1 MKRIAVLFAI
11 VCLCH
16 ITVFGQ
22 KKYEMVIEKTDGTEI
37 VVNTEDIVRTYFRE
51 RTEEEKP
58 DDNNGGNQSD
68 DESLNGLT
76 ASNLIGVWQII
87 ESNDGAGRINHRVGG
102 TWSFNSDGTWESSY
116 STTYS
121 NWSISEDGYLLLTR
135 KNNGLIEKY
144 SAEIKDGKLYT
155 LYDREY
161 KVFEKVNLS
170 NKVNITSDYFV
181 GTWEADGG
189 SAYGKWIFNSN
200 GTCNF
205 SHTSGKKNYS
215 TDGTWTYTPSTRMLV
230 TTVTNWKWEVTSVTD
245 NKWTAG
251 DGKSYKRVK

>member
-37 VVNTEDIVRTYFRE
+37 VMNTEDIVRTYFRIKNE
-51 RTEEEKP
+51 DETP
-58 DDNNGGNQSD
+58 DDPP
-68 DESLNGLT
+68 LNGLT
-76 ASNLIGVWQII
+76 ASNLIGVWLII
-87 ESNDGAGRINHRVGG
+87 GDDNGAGKVNHRVGC

-121 NWSISEDGYLLLTR
+121 NWSISEDGDLLMTR
-135 KNNGLIEKY
+135 KEGGRIEKY
-144 SAEIKDGKLYT
+144 SAEITDGKLYT

-170 NKVNITSDYFV
+170 ETVNITSTYFV
-181 GTWEADGG
+181 GAWEADGG
-189 SAYGKWIFNSN
+189 SAYGKWTFNSN

-205 SHTSGKKNYS
+205 SHTSGNKRYS
-215 TDGTWTYTPSTRMLV
+215 TDGTWTYTPSTRMLE
-230 TTVTNWKWEVTSVTD
+230 TTVTNWKWEITIVTD